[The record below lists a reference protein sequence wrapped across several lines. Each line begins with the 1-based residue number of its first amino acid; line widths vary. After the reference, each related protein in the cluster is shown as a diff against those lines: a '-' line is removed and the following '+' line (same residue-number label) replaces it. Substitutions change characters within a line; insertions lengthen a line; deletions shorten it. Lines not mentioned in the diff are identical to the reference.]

1 MAKKSKIAKNQQR
14 RQVADRQR
22 ERRAELKATL
32 KDPEVSLEEK
42 LAARD
47 QLNKLDRDGSP
58 TRVVN
63 RDGIDG
69 RPQAYM
75 RKFGLSRINMR
86 KLAHRGELP
95 GVRKSSW

>member
-14 RQVADRQR
+14 RQVVDRQR

-58 TRVVN
+58 ARVVN

>member
-14 RQVADRQR
+14 RQVVERQR
-22 ERRAELKATL
+22 DRRAELKTTL

-42 LAARD
+42 VAARD

-63 RDGIDG
+63 RDGLDG

-86 KLAHRGELP
+86 RLAHRGELP

>member
-1 MAKKSKIAKNQQR
+1 MAKKSKIAKNQER
-14 RQVADRQR
+14 RQVVARQR
-22 ERRAELKATL
+22 DRRADLKKTL

-42 LAARD
+42 VAARD

-63 RDGIDG
+63 RDGLDG

-86 KLAHRGELP
+86 RLAHRGELP

>member
-1 MAKKSKIAKNQQR
+1 MAKKSKIAR
-14 RQVADRQR
+14 DRQR
-22 ERRAELKATL
+22 REVVERQRQRRAELKKVL
-32 KDPEVSLEEK
+32 KDPDVSLEEK
-42 LAARD
+42 TAARD

-63 RDGIDG
+63 RDALDG
-69 RPQAYM
+69 RSRAYL

-86 KLAHRGELP
+86 RLAHRGELP

>member
-14 RQVADRQR
+14 RQVVDRQR

>member
-14 RQVADRQR
+14 RQVAERQR
-22 ERRAELKATL
+22 ERRAELKKVL
-32 KDPEVSLEEK
+32 KDPEVSLDEK

-47 QLNKLDRDGSP
+47 RLNSLDRDGSP

-63 RDGIDG
+63 RDGLDG

-86 KLAHRGELP
+86 QLAHRGELP